1 MHTHTCMHEH
11 VNVLTP
17 SFWLVARVPTPLR
30 SPIPSMLH
38 SLWWAVCVALFL
50 LLAFYIV
57 KCTYTQIQIKLSF
70 PCVLYPPQLR
80 CSPHIHTSK
89 ILCRYLCMYGC
100 MCVYVCVCNHNSRCG
115 VINQRKMQYKRI
127 ARSLR
132 QSSPKVQKYI

>member
-1 MHTHTCMHEH
+1 MHTHTCMPEH

-30 SPIPSMLH
+30 FPIPSMLH

-57 KCTYTQIQIKLSF
+57 TCTYTQIQIKLSF

-80 CSPHIHTSK
+80 CSPHIHLK
-89 ILCRYLCMYGC
+89 YYVDIYACMVV
-100 MCVYVCVCNHNSRCG
+100 CVYIYACAITILAV
-115 VINQRKMQYKRI
+115 
-127 ARSLR
+127 A
-132 QSSPKVQKYI
+132 